1 MVLVAGLTDNLAM
14 PSETEERRWI
24 AQWKEAR
31 SALRAQRA
39 AELARLSDERALAA
53 AEALLSIG
61 HATRLSPA
69 RRTSSG
75 LVQQQAL
82 LHRRALP

>member
-1 MVLVAGLTDNLAM
+1 MADNLTM
-14 PSETEERRWI
+14 PSDTVQRRWI

-53 AEALLSIG
+53 ADALLSMG
-61 HATRLSPA
+61 HATHLSPT

-75 LVQQQAL
+75 LVRQQAL